1 MVWMMRKARET
12 TFGAVLTKP
21 GRIEIRE
28 FALPTVDSDTGV
40 LRVELAGVCS
50 GTDVKLYRGKL
61 DNPFPIIMGH
71 EIVGIVEKI
80 GSTLARANGVETGD
94 RVILRGSRCGR
105 CEACRKGNARFCPEN
120 VGYGVRRPTGL
131 EPGLWGGYAQH
142 VFLAT
147 GAILEKVPETVT
159 PEQALM
165 SGVLANGLHWGQS
178 LGGVGIGSAVVVQG
192 IGQQGLATVMACW
205 NAGAYPI
212 IAVGLSRDASRL
224 RLAESF
230 GADHV
235 VLADAVDVADAVG
248 EITAGVMA
256 DVVIELTGT
265 AASFVRALDLVKP
278 GGTVVHGSLTGA
290 GPEVAVPL
298 DKIVWR
304 QIRIQGVYSKPI
316 EAVRVAMGLMQTGRL
331 PIERII
337 SHRFS
342 LSEANQALE
351 LIEQGGDFVKVV
363 LTPEVG

>member
-1 MVWMMRKARET
+1 MPNM
-12 TFGAVLTKP
+12 F
-21 GRIEIRE
+21 
-28 FALPTVDSDTGV
+28 FS
-40 LRVELAGVCS
+40 LRV
-50 GTDVKLYRGKL
+50 
-61 DNPFPIIMGH
+61 P
-71 EIVGIVEKI
+71 
-80 GSTLARANGVETGD
+80 
-94 RVILRGSRCGR
+94 
-105 CEACRKGNARFCPEN
+105 
-120 VGYGVRRPTGL
+120 
-131 EPGLWGGYAQH
+131 
-142 VFLAT
+142 
-147 GAILEKVPETVT
+147 AILEKVPETVT

-165 SGVLANGLHWGQS
+165 SGVLANGLHWGQYV
-178 LGGVGIGSAVVVQG
+178 GGVGIGSAVVVQG
-192 IGQQGLATVMACW
+192 IGQQGLATVMACR

-212 IAVGLSRDASRL
+212 IAVGLSRDASCL

-316 EAVRVAMGLMQTGRL
+316 EAVRVAMSLMQTGRL